1 VSQRAQ
7 SVPDLISGLG
17 WETVKGKLRY
27 ELALDV
33 ETPSNNVIKG
43 MHFHAYRKLR
53 QQWQLMVLA
62 GLKGRKPLQPIQQ
75 AFLVVERECAGSL
88 DWDNAYGGLKP
99 LLDCLVVASARN
111 PDGLGLIAD
120 DSPKHMPIPP
130 FVRQKLGK
138 RGQGKTRVL
147 VYELEEEAG

>member
-1 VSQRAQ
+1 MTQREQ
-7 SVPDLISGLG
+7 PTEVPVRALG
-17 WETVKGKLRY
+17 WEMAKGKLRY
-27 ELALDV
+27 ELAFAV

-53 QQWQLMVLA
+53 KDWCLMVLA
-62 GLKGRKPLQPIQQ
+62 ALKGRKPQQPLRQ

-99 LLDCLVVASARN
+99 LLDCLVVASERN
-111 PDGLGLIAD
+111 PDGLGLITD
-120 DSPKHMPIPP
+120 DSPKHMPFPP
-130 FVRQKLGK
+130 FVGQKKAK

-147 VYELEEEAG
+147 IYELEQDD